1 MSFFIGHDILYNMI
15 FSHSNSKGKK
25 RPPQPQIQRRAPVAK
40 KPVLEDSD
48 SDEENVSDES
58 LESD

>member
-1 MSFFIGHDILYNMI
+1 MQYIVWFFP
-15 FSHSNSKGKK
+15 HSNSKGKK